1 MEKKMKKLNLAGIAV
16 ILFIALISTQFVYG
30 QMEKREMHQGFQQKM
45 MMEKLNLTDSQ
56 QEAVQD
62 LRFNHKYEMIDLKA
76 DLEKK
81 MLAMKELKRRGNYT
95 RDEFLSKVKSISD
108 AKENIALAIA
118 NHKMDV
124 YELLTDDQRKIFNE
138 MRDHSRHNM
147 KKMKHK
153 MMMKEYQ

>member
-1 MEKKMKKLNLAGIAV
+1 MRKLNLTGIAV

-30 QMEKREMHQGFQQKM
+30 QMERRGMHQGSKHEM

-56 QEAVQD
+56 QEAIRD
-62 LRFNHKYEMIDLKA
+62 LHFNHQNEMIDLKA

-81 MLAMKELKRRGNYT
+81 KLAMQELKSRGNYT
-95 RDEFLSKVKSISD
+95 RDEFLNKVKSISN
-108 AKENIALAIA
+108 AKEKNALAMA

-138 MRDHSRHNM
+138 MRDHPRHNM

>member
-1 MEKKMKKLNLAGIAV
+1 MKKLNLAGTAV

-30 QMEKREMHQGFQQKM
+30 QMEKHGMHQGFQHKM
-45 MMEKLNLTDSQ
+45 MMKKLNLTDSQ

-62 LRFNHKYEMIDLKA
+62 LRFNHKNEMIDLKA

-81 MLAMKELKRRGNYT
+81 KLAMQELKSRGNYT
-95 RDEFLSKVKSISD
+95 RDELLSKVKSISN
-108 AKENIALAIA
+108 AKEKNALEIA

-124 YELLTDDQRKIFNE
+124 YELLTDEQRKIFNE

-153 MMMKEYQ
+153 MMMKEFQ

>member
-1 MEKKMKKLNLAGIAV
+1 MKKLNLAGTAV

-30 QMEKREMHQGFQQKM
+30 QMEKHGMHQGFQHKM
-45 MMEKLNLTDSQ
+45 MMKKLNLTDSQ
-56 QEAVQD
+56 QEAIQD
-62 LRFNHKYEMIDLKA
+62 LRFNHKNEMIDLKA

-81 MLAMKELKRRGNYT
+81 KLALQELKSRGNYT
-95 RDEFLSKVKSISD
+95 RDEFLSKVKSISN
-108 AKENIALAIA
+108 AKEKNALAIA

>member
-1 MEKKMKKLNLAGIAV
+1 MRKLNLVGIAV

-30 QMEKREMHQGFQQKM
+30 QMERRGMHQGSKHKM

-56 QEAVQD
+56 QEAIQD
-62 LRFNHKYEMIDLKA
+62 LRFNHQNEMIDLKA
-76 DLEKK
+76 DLKK
-81 MLAMKELKRRGNYT
+81 KKLAMQELKSGGNYT

-108 AKENIALAIA
+108 AKENIAFAMA

-124 YELLTDDQRKIFNE
+124 YELLTDEQRKIFNE
-138 MRDHSRHNM
+138 MRDHPRHNM

-153 MMMKEYQ
+153 MMMKEFQ